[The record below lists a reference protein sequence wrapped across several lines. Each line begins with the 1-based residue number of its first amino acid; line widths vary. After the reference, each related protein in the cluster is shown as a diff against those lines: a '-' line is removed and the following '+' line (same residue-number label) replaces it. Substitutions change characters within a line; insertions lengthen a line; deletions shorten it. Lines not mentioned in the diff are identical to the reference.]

1 MRIASCLRALS
12 MVAILTCTTD
22 LLALNDNRLERWKSP
37 DGKFAVAEKFYG
49 EGKRVN
55 GVFIH
60 RRTGVKDGIYPDPAE
75 DLNGARSLE
84 VKWSA
89 NSRYFSL
96 SADRSKSYDETL
108 VFYVTSAGKPYRV
121 TLPKML
127 TPEGLEDLIPTSKRG
142 KIGAWFGRANLA
154 EKWLPRNRLKLV
166 VEGEVHLL
174 GDNDSTYVERPY
186 LVGFHRG
193 RVVFI
198 TSPARVK

>member
-1 MRIASCLRALS
+1 MRIASRLPVLCI
-12 MVAILTCTTD
+12 VAILTGTTD

-37 DGKFAVAEKFYG
+37 DGKFAVAEEFYG

-60 RRTGVKDGIYPDPAE
+60 RRTGVKDRIYPPPSD
-75 DLNGARSLE
+75 DLGGARSLE

-89 NSRYFSL
+89 NSRYFSV
-96 SADRSKSYDETL
+96 SADRSKFYGETL

-121 TLPKML
+121 TLPKKL
-127 TPEGLEDLIPTSKRG
+127 TPAGLEDLIPTSKRD
-142 KIGAWFGRANLA
+142 KAGAWFGRANLA

-166 VEGEVHLL
+166 VGGEVHLL
-174 GDNDSTYVERPY
+174 GDNDSTDVERRY
-186 LVGFHRG
+186 LVSFHRG

-198 TSPARVK
+198 TTPARAK